1 MQRSAH
7 SACTASDSTKHD
19 DCVGTMQ
26 INRSQSTTS
35 RAVCCII
42 CCFKMGVVNDKILY
56 VCLNRGRPDMSCLI
70 KRPMFEAVRYKV
82 PLATVRKVWSS

>member
-1 MQRSAH
+1 
-7 SACTASDSTKHD
+7 
-19 DCVGTMQ
+19 
-26 INRSQSTTS
+26 
-35 RAVCCII
+35 
-42 CCFKMGVVNDKILY
+42 MGVVNDKILY